1 MVPVRLSLK
10 NFLSYGDSVP
20 PLDFKEFSIACLS
33 GKNGHGKSALI
44 DAMTW
49 ALWGKCRVKN
59 KDEVIKRGASES
71 GVEFEFEVEGNLYRI
86 LRSIKRGRG
95 SQSTGSL
102 QLQIFDRGSGDFKPL
117 AQDNKARTEVEK
129 VLKMDYD
136 SFICS
141 SFILQGRADE
151 FTKRTPAE
159 RKEILGSILE
169 LDKYERL
176 ARKARELALR
186 SGVEEE
192 SLRREENQ
200 IGYEIGRKEELL
212 KKLEEVKAKEEELTG
227 ELLAAEKSYEALIR
241 ELEAI
246 NAKMEIYDGLIRD
259 RKETEENS
267 ISLDQ
272 ELNKITAAIERD
284 KEVIAK
290 EGDIL
295 EGYEQLEKAREKEKV
310 YSEKLM
316 VYTKLLREGEK
327 LERAITEERYK
338 IEKRVSS
345 LKGKERELQ
354 RRLDQVGE
362 LIKREK
368 EIVDGFKK
376 FLEVESR
383 QGEFERKK
391 QLFDELKTRSNQLEN
406 EIQRVRFRVEAQIKE
421 VESRIK
427 DLRQRAGDVERLTIE
442 CEILRA
448 KIRDNEGIRVQA
460 EALKETLKKIGESK
474 KESSWKESE
483 LKRKLE
489 EERQKLAIVRSEAEK
504 AQCPLC
510 ESPLEEEA
518 RKALM
523 EKFERS
529 INELQNA
536 RREELEKF
544 SSLGEEENGVIS
556 RIKQIE
562 SGLMDISILSKEL
575 GEKEKTLADSK
586 SALGELET
594 AGKELEYLKDTLG
607 KENFALELR
616 EEYKKLKLQMEGLD
630 YKESEHEELR
640 RRLEALR
647 SFQVEHRLLE
657 EAQRSK
663 GDIEKELAHT
673 QKDIA
678 YQSRLIDQGLY
689 ALEHKDKLAKIKI
702 EIDQVGYDE
711 EKHKEIK
718 STLHKLERFSREK
731 ENLNKAKVSLTH
743 RERERDSIQ
752 KRINEDRERIQRIE
766 KEIKNLEEVV
776 SQSRDLEDKRNAFQE
791 KIFRYKRDKDTVL
804 EEKSRVFSE
813 LERIIKLEDRRGQ
826 VLKQIEKLGY
836 DLTVYQELE
845 KAFGKNGIQALIIE
859 NAVPEIEVE
868 ANNLLS
874 KLTEG
879 TMTLSLEMLRPTQ
892 KGGDKETLD
901 IKIAD
906 SSGTRSYETYSGG
919 EAFRI
924 DFALRVA
931 ISKFIANRSGAQLRT
946 LVIDEGFGTQDKD
959 GLGQFIQVINAIK
972 DDFDK
977 ILVITHVDDLKD
989 KFPVRIEVTKE
1000 PGRGSSFEVLHS

>member
-368 EIVDGFKK
+368 E
-376 FLEVESR
+376 
-383 QGEFERKK
+383 
-391 QLFDELKTRSNQLEN
+391 RSNYLMN
-406 EIQRVRFRVEAQIKE
+406 
-421 VESRIK
+421 
-427 DLRQRAGDVERLTIE
+427 
-442 CEILRA
+442 
-448 KIRDNEGIRVQA
+448 
-460 EALKETLKKIGESK
+460 SK
-474 KESSWKESE
+474 
-483 LKRKLE
+483 
-489 EERQKLAIVRSEAEK
+489 
-504 AQCPLC
+504 P
-510 ESPLEEEA
+510 
-518 RKALM
+518 
-523 EKFERS
+523 
-529 INELQNA
+529 
-536 RREELEKF
+536 
-544 SSLGEEENGVIS
+544 
-556 RIKQIE
+556 
-562 SGLMDISILSKEL
+562 
-575 GEKEKTLADSK
+575 
-586 SALGELET
+586 
-594 AGKELEYLKDTLG
+594 
-607 KENFALELR
+607 
-616 EEYKKLKLQMEGLD
+616 
-630 YKESEHEELR
+630 
-640 RRLEALR
+640 
-647 SFQVEHRLLE
+647 
-657 EAQRSK
+657 
-663 GDIEKELAHT
+663 
-673 QKDIA
+673 
-678 YQSRLIDQGLY
+678 
-689 ALEHKDKLAKIKI
+689 
-702 EIDQVGYDE
+702 
-711 EKHKEIK
+711 
-718 STLHKLERFSREK
+718 
-731 ENLNKAKVSLTH
+731 
-743 RERERDSIQ
+743 
-752 KRINEDRERIQRIE
+752 
-766 KEIKNLEEVV
+766 
-776 SQSRDLEDKRNAFQE
+776 
-791 KIFRYKRDKDTVL
+791 
-804 EEKSRVFSE
+804 
-813 LERIIKLEDRRGQ
+813 GQ
-826 VLKQIEKLGY
+826 
-836 DLTVYQELE
+836 T
-845 KAFGKNGIQALIIE
+845 N
-859 NAVPEIEVE
+859 
-868 ANNLLS
+868 
-874 KLTEG
+874 
-879 TMTLSLEMLRPTQ
+879 
-892 KGGDKETLD
+892 
-901 IKIAD
+901 
-906 SSGTRSYETYSGG
+906 
-919 EAFRI
+919 
-924 DFALRVA
+924 
-931 ISKFIANRSGAQLRT
+931 
-946 LVIDEGFGTQDKD
+946 
-959 GLGQFIQVINAIK
+959 
-972 DDFDK
+972 
-977 ILVITHVDDLKD
+977 
-989 KFPVRIEVTKE
+989 
-1000 PGRGSSFEVLHS
+1000 